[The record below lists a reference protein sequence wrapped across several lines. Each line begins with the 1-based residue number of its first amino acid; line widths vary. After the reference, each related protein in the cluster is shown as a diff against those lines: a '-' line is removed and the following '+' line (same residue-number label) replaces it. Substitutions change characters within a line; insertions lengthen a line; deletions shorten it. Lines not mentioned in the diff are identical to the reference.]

1 MGKPSIVTNSAR
13 IGHGVVCMFYFAPN
27 FKNLFMCYTYFMEN
41 KEQCAKC
48 DLPAKYN
55 DVDQTLDG
63 NYEVV
68 GFCQCHMTNYLVS

>member
-1 MGKPSIVTNSAR
+1 
-13 IGHGVVCMFYFAPN
+13 
-27 FKNLFMCYTYFMEN
+27 MEN
-41 KEQCAKC
+41 QEKCTKC

-55 DVDQTLDG
+55 DIDETEDG

>member
-1 MGKPSIVTNSAR
+1 
-13 IGHGVVCMFYFAPN
+13 
-27 FKNLFMCYTYFMEN
+27 MEQQE
-41 KEQCAKC
+41 KCIRC

-55 DVDQTLDG
+55 DVDQTSNG